1 MIKDRN
7 QHVVPR
13 DDGWAVK
20 PEGGQR
26 ASPIH
31 GTQREAI
38 DHGREVSRNQN
49 SELFVH
55 GRDGRL
61 RERDSHGHAPKIAG
75 GLNQGVPTRCRH
87 AADGRRH

>member
-1 MIKDRN
+1 MIKGRN
-7 QHVVPR
+7 QHVVPP

-38 DHGREVSRNQN
+38 DHGRVVSRNQH

-55 GRDGRL
+55 GRDGQI
-61 RERDSHGHAPKIAG
+61 RERDSHGHAPKSPEG
-75 GLNQGVPTRCRH
+75 
-87 AADGRRH
+87 